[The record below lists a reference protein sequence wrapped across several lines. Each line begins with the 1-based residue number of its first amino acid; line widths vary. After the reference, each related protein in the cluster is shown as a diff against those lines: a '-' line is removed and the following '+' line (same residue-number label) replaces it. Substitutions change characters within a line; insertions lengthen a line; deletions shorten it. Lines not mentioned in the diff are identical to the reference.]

1 MFLLQTCLPGRVPCC
16 WGAHRGLR
24 GWHYPWPPLHCGSA
38 GSRHKVNST
47 DADTP
52 TRPRQVPRAQW
63 ACAGLRWGC
72 SGAARVLCA
81 GPAWGCTGPARG
93 CSGAARVLC
102 AGLSSAADLQCAPLR
117 AFLSQLMPTQVR
129 GFFGVPAPS
138 LFSSPS
144 QGSGPIPVP
153 LFFLLIGG

>member
-24 GWHYPWPPLHCGSA
+24 GWHCPWPPLHCGSA

-52 TRPRQVPRAQW
+52 TRPRQVPRAHW
-63 ACAGLRWGC
+63 ACAGLRW
-72 SGAARVLCA
+72 
-81 GPAWGCTGPARG
+81 G

-144 QGSGPIPVP
+144 QGSRPIPVP
-153 LFFLLIGG
+153 LFFLLIGD